1 MIKIDSA
8 ISFLKKSKKP
18 ETFENIYNAIK
29 NDITQIYEDENK
41 VKSEL

>member
-8 ISFLKKSKKP
+8 ITFLKKSKGP
-18 ETFENIYNAIK
+18 QTFEDIYKAIESNITK
-29 NDITQIYEDENK
+29 IYEDENK